1 MDPIP
6 SKLFNFS
13 NACVIREKLRGKNQK
28 VVLTNG
34 CFDVLHVGHIF
45 SLENAKKLGDS
56 LWVALNSDMSVKA
69 LKGDKRPIFTERM
82 RAYALSALSAV
93 DGIFIFNGNRLNDE
107 ILRFRPDVYAKS
119 GDYTIDTLD
128 LSEREALQTVGAAIH
143 FLPFM
148 EGFSSTSIVGKF
160 S

>member
-1 MDPIP
+1 MP
-6 SKLFNFS
+6 SKLFNFA
-13 NACVIREKLRGKNQK
+13 NACVIREKLREENRK

-69 LKGDKRPIFTERM
+69 LKGDKRPIFSERM
-82 RAYALSALSAV
+82 RAYVLSAMSVV
-93 DGIFIFNGNRLNDE
+93 DGIFIFNGSRLNDE
-107 ILRFRPDVYAKS
+107 ILQFRPDVYAKS

-128 LSEREALQTVGAAIH
+128 FSERKALQTVGAEIH
-143 FLPFM
+143 FLPFV
-148 EGFSSTSIVGKF
+148 EGFSTTAIINKF